1 MKFWRKKVDKKSVL
15 KKIKT
20 LSAAIL
26 LAAPIASSSI
36 VSVVSAADEAQSQTP
51 QNSQTAQTQQ
61 PSQTE
66 QSSKTDQT
74 KTPSSSDQ
82 TKAPSTTNK
91 EQTTTASNKKVKT
104 FKVAIVKKN
113 YGIYQGN
120 FENKKSSS
128 KYFHKTFNVSKTFT
142 HNGKNTTGS
151 AKKANQQLATLTKM
165 LSQHLTKLKLLRLHM
180 SANTFQ
186 LKHLGAVRGLQCQC
200 YLAHKVK
207 RLLQVS

>member
-26 LAAPIASSSI
+26 LAAPVASSSI
-36 VSVVSAADEAQSQTP
+36 VSVVSAADEAQSP
-51 QNSQTAQTQQ
+51 QSSQTAQTQQ

-66 QSSKTDQT
+66 QSGKTDQTDQTGKADQT

-91 EQTTTASNKKVKT
+91 GQTTTASNKKVKT

-142 HNGKNTTGS
+142 HNGKKYYWINQKGKPTIGYINKNAVATPNQ
-151 AKKANQQLATLTKM
+151 AKIVKAPYV
-165 LSQHLTKLKLLRLHM
+165 SQ
-180 SANTFQ
+180 
-186 LKHLGAVRGLQCQC
+186 
-200 YLAHKVK
+200 
-207 RLLQVS
+207 

>member
-1 MKFWRKKVDKKSVL
+1 MDKKSVL

-36 VSVVSAADEAQSQTP
+36 VSVVSAADEAQSP
-51 QNSQTAQTQQ
+51 QSSQTTQTQQ
-61 PSQTE
+61 PSQTD
-66 QSSKTDQT
+66 QSGKTDQTDQAGKADQTKTPSSSDQT

-142 HNGKNTTGS
+142 HNGKKYYWINQKGKPAIGYINKNAVATPNQ
-151 AKKANQQLATLTKM
+151 AKIVKAP
-165 LSQHLTKLKLLRLHM
+165 
-180 SANTFQ
+180 
-186 LKHLGAVRGLQCQC
+186 
-200 YLAHKVK
+200 YVK